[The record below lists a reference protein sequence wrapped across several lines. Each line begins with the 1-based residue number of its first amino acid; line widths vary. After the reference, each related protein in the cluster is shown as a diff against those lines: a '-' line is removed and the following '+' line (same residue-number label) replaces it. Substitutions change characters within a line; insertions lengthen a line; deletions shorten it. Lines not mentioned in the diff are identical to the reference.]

1 MFYPRAFSRY
11 FEPFLGSGAVFFDLA
26 ASGALAGRDVTLSD
40 INTDVIGCYQ
50 AVRGHTA
57 PLIRHLAA
65 LATGHARAPERHYY
79 EVRDERFNPLRHAL
93 VARRGATSH
102 RARYPAELAA
112 MLIYLNRTGF
122 NGLFRLNAR
131 GAFNVPAGR
140 YANPRICDTPTLRAA
155 ARALAGPHVTLSD
168 APFEEA
174 LAEAAR
180 GDFVYL
186 DPPYAPLSATS
197 SFTGY
202 TEGGFGAD
210 AQRRLRDV
218 VVALARRGCHVL
230 LSNST
235 APLIRDLYERDRE
248 VAEAGLSAHRVRAR
262 RAINARGTQR
272 GHVDEFLITN
282 VPRRRGRQG

>member
-26 ASGALAGRDVTLSD
+26 ASDALAGRDVILSD
-40 INTDVIGCYQ
+40 VNGDVIGCYQ
-50 AVRGHTA
+50 ALRGHTA
-57 PLIRHLAA
+57 QVLRHLAA

-79 EVRDERFNPLRHAL
+79 EVRDGRFNPRRRALMARSGAALR
-93 VARRGATSH
+93 

-140 YANPRICDTPTLRAA
+140 YANPTVCDAPTLRAA
-155 ARALAGPHVTLSD
+155 ARALAGPRVRLCD
-168 APFEEA
+168 APFEEV
-174 LAEAAR
+174 LAEAGR

-186 DPPYAPLSATS
+186 DPPYAPLSATA

-210 AQRRLRDV
+210 DQRRLRDV

-235 APLIRDLYERDRE
+235 APLIRDLYEHDRE
-248 VAEAGLSAHRVRAR
+248 AAGAGLSAHRVRAR
-262 RAINARGTQR
+262 RAINARGAQR

>member
-1 MFYPRAFSRY
+1 MFYPRTFTRY

-40 INTDVIGCYQ
+40 VNGDVIGCYQ
-50 AVRGHTA
+50 ALRAHTTQV
-57 PLIRHLAA
+57 LRHLAG
-65 LATGHARAPERHYY
+65 LASAHARGPERHYY
-79 EVRDERFNPLRHAL
+79 EVRDERFNPLRL
-93 VARRGATSH
+93 ELMGRRAAASR

-140 YANPRICDTPTLRAA
+140 YANPTVCDTPTLRAA
-155 ARALAGPHVTLSD
+155 ARALAGSHVRLCD
-168 APFEEA
+168 APFEEV
-174 LAEAAR
+174 LTEAGR

-210 AQRRLRDV
+210 DQRRLRDV

-235 APLIRDLYERDRE
+235 APLIRDLYEHDRD
-248 VAEAGLSAHRVRAR
+248 VADAGLSAHRVRAR
-262 RAINARGTQR
+262 RAINAQGAHR